1 MVVVYL
7 GQSSPVFQI
16 ALVMYLALADMLMN
30 FHWNAY
36 ESKFADFVAKVNDI
50 VVLLLSYFPFLYCG
64 IIQDTEIIY
73 QVGWVQVGLVAIM
86 FVVNFIVI
94 GITTIIKLIESY
106 RRSKVEQLNLR
117 ILRDYGYVSKVVV

>member
-1 MVVVYL
+1 
-7 GQSSPVFQI
+7 
-16 ALVMYLALADMLMN
+16 MYLALADMLMN

-36 ESKFADFVAKVNDI
+36 ESKFSDFVAKVNDI

-73 QVGWVQVGLVAIM
+73 QVGWVQVSLVAIM

-94 GITTIIKLIESY
+94 GITTIIKLMEGY
-106 RRSKVEQLNLR
+106 RRSKVE
-117 ILRDYGYVSKVVV
+117 